1 MSHKIYR
8 NESISNG
15 FIESPQKSLSDFDNL
30 DGDLDDELD
39 KVAGALQLN
48 LKNGSFGGHWDR
60 NEKHAPDLAANTSCF
75 LVIPAQS
82 AAACNQTPCPIP
94 QQFPAQS
101 HRNKAAPLPALQS
114 AAPQPNALQEQQ
126 PQAQPAH

>member
-15 FIESPQKSLSDFDNL
+15 IIESPQKSLDDFD
-30 DGDLDDELD
+30 DLDDDLD
-39 KVAGALQLN
+39 KVASALQLN

-60 NEKHAPDLAANTSCF
+60 NEKRAPDLSANTSRF
-75 LVIPAQS
+75 LVVPAQS
-82 AAACNQTPCPIP
+82 AAADTQTPDPAPP
-94 QQFPAQS
+94 QSPAQS
-101 HRNKAAPLPALQS
+101 HRSKDAPPPALQS